1 MAIGGLY
8 GAGAGRNRKT
18 SGLAF
23 IGDKM
28 GKKISLKASDG
39 HEFDTYL
46 AESSGPAH
54 GAIVLVQEIFG
65 VNSHIRSV
73 ADDYASQGYHV
84 VAPALFDRVQP
95 NLELGYNPADTA
107 QGMKAARQIGMD
119 AALHDVAASI
129 AHART
134 EWPALKVGVLGFC
147 YGGSLAWLAAT
158 RLDPAAAVCY
168 YGGQIAATAMEI
180 PRCPVMMHF
189 GAKDPHIGP
198 AEIEKIRMAHPDL
211 PLFLYDAGHGF
222 NCDQRKDFEPDSAKL
237 ARQRTL
243 DFFHRHL

>member
-1 MAIGGLY
+1 
-8 GAGAGRNRKT
+8 
-18 SGLAF
+18 
-23 IGDKM
+23 M
-28 GKKISLKASDG
+28 GTKIRLTAADG
-39 HEFDTYL
+39 HEFDAYL

-54 GAIVLVQEIFG
+54 GVIVLLQEVFG

-73 ADDYASQGYHV
+73 ADDYEGRGFHV
-84 VAPALFDRVQP
+84 IAPALFDRAER
-95 NLELGYNPADTA
+95 NLELDYNPADA
-107 QGMKAARQIGMD
+107 AHGMKAARQIGMD
-119 AALHDVAASI
+119 AALLDVAAAL

-134 EWPALKVGVLGFC
+134 QWPGLKIGVLGFC

-168 YGGQIAATAMEI
+168 YGGQIAVNATET

-189 GAKDPHIGP
+189 GSKDQHIGP
-198 AEIEKIRMAHPDL
+198 EQIKTIKAAHPDL

-222 NCDQRKDFEPDSAKL
+222 NCDQRKDFDPESANL

-243 DFFHRHL
+243 EFFGRHL

>member
-1 MAIGGLY
+1 
-8 GAGAGRNRKT
+8 
-18 SGLAF
+18 
-23 IGDKM
+23 M
-28 GKKISLKASDG
+28 GTKIKLNAADG
-39 HEFDTYL
+39 HELDAYV
-46 AESSGPAH
+46 AESSGPAR
-54 GAIVLVQEIFG
+54 GAIVLIQEIFG

-73 ADDYASQGYHV
+73 ADDYANEGFHV
-84 VAPALFDRVQP
+84 IAPALFDRVQP
-95 NLELGYNPADTA
+95 NLELSYNPADTA

-119 AALHDVAASI
+119 AALKDVAGAI
-129 AHART
+129 AHARA
-134 EWPALKVGVLGFC
+134 EWPDLNVAVLGYC

-168 YGGQIAATAMEI
+168 YGGQIAANAAET

-198 AEIEKIRMAHPDL
+198 AEIEKIKAAHPDL

-222 NCDQRKDFEPDSAKL
+222 NCDQRKDYEPKSASL

-243 DFFHRHL
+243 EFF

>member
-1 MAIGGLY
+1 
-8 GAGAGRNRKT
+8 
-18 SGLAF
+18 
-23 IGDKM
+23 M
-28 GKKISLKASDG
+28 GTKIKLKAADG
-39 HEFDTYL
+39 HELDAYF
-46 AESSGPAH
+46 AESSASAH
-54 GAIVLVQEIFG
+54 GAVVVIQEIFG

-73 ADDYASQGYHV
+73 ADDYATQGYHAI
-84 VAPALFDRVQP
+84 APALFDRVQP

-119 AALHDVAASI
+119 AALKDVAAAV
-129 AHART
+129 AHARA
-134 EWPALKVGVLGFC
+134 EGPEIKVAVLGFC

-168 YGGQIAATAMEI
+168 YGGQIAANANET

-198 AEIEKIRMAHPDL
+198 AEIEKIRAAHPEV

-222 NCDQRKDFEPDSAKL
+222 NCNQRKDYEPESAKL

-243 DFFHRHL
+243 EFFSRYL

>member
-1 MAIGGLY
+1 M
-8 GAGAGRNRKT
+8 
-18 SGLAF
+18 
-23 IGDKM
+23 
-28 GKKISLKASDG
+28 
-39 HEFDTYL
+39 
-46 AESSGPAH
+46 AESTGPAR
-54 GAIVLVQEIFG
+54 GAIVLIQEIFG

-73 ADDYASQGYHV
+73 ADDYASQGFHV
-84 VAPALFDRVQP
+84 IAPALFDRVQP

-119 AALHDVAASI
+119 AALLDVAASI
-129 AHART
+129 RHARI
-134 EWPALKVGVLGFC
+134 EWPGLKVGVLGFC
-147 YGGSLAWLAAT
+147 FGGSLTWLAAT

-168 YGGQIAATAMEI
+168 YGGQIAANAAEK

-198 AEIEKIRMAHPDL
+198 AEIQKIKAAQPDV

-222 NCDQRKDFEPDSAKL
+222 NCDQRKDFEPKSAKL

-243 DFFHRHL
+243 EFFNRHL

>member
-1 MAIGGLY
+1 
-8 GAGAGRNRKT
+8 
-18 SGLAF
+18 
-23 IGDKM
+23 M
-28 GKKISLKASDG
+28 GTKIRLKAADG
-39 HEFDTYL
+39 HELDAYF
-46 AESSGPAH
+46 AESSGLAR

-84 VAPALFDRVQP
+84 IAPALFDRVQR
-95 NLELGYNPADTA
+95 NLELGYNPTDTG

-119 AALHDVAASI
+119 AALQDVAASI
-129 AHART
+129 SHARA
-134 EWPALKVGVLGFC
+134 EWRELKVGVLGFC

-158 RLDPAAAVCY
+158 RLDPAATVCY
-168 YGGQIAATAMEI
+168 YGGQIASNATEM

-198 AEIEKIRMAHPDL
+198 AEIEKIKAVQPDV

-222 NCDQRKDFEPDSAKL
+222 NCDQRKDFEPESAKL

-243 DFFHRHL
+243 EFFNRHL